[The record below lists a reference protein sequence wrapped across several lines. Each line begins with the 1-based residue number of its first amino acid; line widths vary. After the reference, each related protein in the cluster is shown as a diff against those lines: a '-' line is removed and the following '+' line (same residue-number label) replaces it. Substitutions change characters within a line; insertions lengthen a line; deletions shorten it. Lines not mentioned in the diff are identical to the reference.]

1 MSPSF
6 NWTALAVAI
15 AAVFVFWTISST
27 SSPFTRSFPRLR
39 NKRICLLIAHPD
51 DEAMFFSPTVLAL
64 TKPELGNHL
73 KILCFSTG
81 DADGLGETR
90 KKELQKSAL
99 LLGVRDEAD
108 VFIVDDPA
116 RFPDSMTATWA
127 PDQITSLLASAF
139 TPELAATLN
148 GTAKKNPKKAPTA
161 TIDVLLTFDE
171 RGISNHPNHRSLYH
185 GAVHFLRTLMTDK
198 EGFNCP
204 VTLYTLTSTSMLRKY
219 AGVLDAPFS
228 MVQGV
233 LGNLFGAKK
242 GGAGAEAGP
251 ARLLFVSSVGEWLTA
266 QSAMVMG
273 HKSQMVWFRW
283 GWITIGRYMT
293 VNDLKR
299 ETV

>member
-6 NWTALAVAI
+6 NLTALAIAI
-15 AAVFVFWTISST
+15 AAVFLFWTISST

-90 KKELQKSAL
+90 AKELQKSAL
-99 LLGVRDEAD
+99 LLGIRDESD
-108 VFIVDDPA
+108 VFIVDDPT

-127 PDQITSLLASAF
+127 ADQITSLLASAF
-139 TPELAATLN
+139 SPDLAATLN

-161 TIDVLLTFDE
+161 SIDVLVTFDQN
-171 RGISNHPNHRSLYH
+171 GISNHPNHRSLYH

-219 AGVLDAPFS
+219 AGVLDAPYS
-228 MVQGV
+228 MLLGV
-233 LGNLFGAKK
+233 LGNLFGGKK
-242 GGAGAEAGP
+242 SGENGP
-251 ARLLFVSSVGEWLTA
+251 GRLLFVSSVGEWLTA